1 MQLSGSAAFTAMPA
15 GRPAVQRS
23 ADISMMAECVARNPP
38 SCTLRA
44 PRLPSHHITS
54 HPAVSLSSRT
64 RHVQNASRTHAHE
77 SLTHTPFHHL
87 LLAFIPR
94 SRTPFIA
101 GNWKMNTVLSE
112 AVSLA
117 KEVAA
122 AAEKADGVQ
131 VAVCPPFPFIVPVKE
146 ALKGSKVGVGAQDCY
161 YEEAG
166 AYTGALRASCCPSHP
181 AAPPP
186 PPPRARPELVSGV
199 TSGATWRLLS
209 LLPMNSTQHHHPF
222 PSPFCPLAPR
232 AAAVSTTMLDSVGCD
247 YVLTGH
253 SERRAVFGDSD
264 ADVNKKTLKVLDA
277 GLKAIL
283 CIGELKEE
291 RESGEKKQ
299 QRPQTQA
306 PPPPHTPPPPQ
317 HLPPS
322 PRASDQPS
330 TTTRHPDT
338 PS

>member
-186 PPPRARPELVSGV
+186 PHAHARNL
-199 TSGATWRLLS
+199 
-209 LLPMNSTQHHHPF
+209 
-222 PSPFCPLAPR
+222 
-232 AAAVSTTMLDSVGCD
+232 
-247 YVLTGH
+247 
-253 SERRAVFGDSD
+253 
-264 ADVNKKTLKVLDA
+264 
-277 GLKAIL
+277 
-283 CIGELKEE
+283 
-291 RESGEKKQ
+291 
-299 QRPQTQA
+299 
-306 PPPPHTPPPPQ
+306 
-317 HLPPS
+317 
-322 PRASDQPS
+322 
-330 TTTRHPDT
+330 
-338 PS
+338 

>member
-186 PPPRARPELVSGV
+186 PPPTRTPGTCEWGHLGCHLAPPLSPPYELNPASSSFPI
-199 TSGATWRLLS
+199 T
-209 LLPMNSTQHHHPF
+209 LLPP
-222 PSPFCPLAPR
+222 CPPCSRRVHDDARLGRLRLRADWALGAPR
-232 AAAVSTTMLDSVGCD
+232 RL
-247 YVLTGH
+247 
-253 SERRAVFGDSD
+253 RRFGRRREQED
-264 ADVNKKTLKVLDA
+264 AQGTRRGAQSHPLHWRA
-277 GLKAIL
+277 QGGAR
-283 CIGELKEE
+283 IG
-291 RESGEKKQ
+291 
-299 QRPQTQA
+299 
-306 PPPPHTPPPPQ
+306 
-317 HLPPS
+317 
-322 PRASDQPS
+322 
-330 TTTRHPDT
+330 
-338 PS
+338 